1 MDEPFAIT
9 LDVGSSLANHTGT
22 WRTERPVYLDRTP
35 PCSAACPAG
44 EQIQR
49 WLYDAED
56 GGYEAA
62 WRTIMRANP
71 FPAVTG
77 RVCYHPCESACNR
90 GELDTEVGIHSVER
104 FLGDEAV
111 RAGWTPDPVATATG
125 RRVLVVG
132 AGPSGLS
139 AAHHLVRLGHAVT
152 VRDAQPQPGGMMRY
166 GIPAYRLPR
175 DVIDAEIT
183 RILALGVTLE
193 TGTTVD
199 DVEAAAREFDA
210 VYLAVGAQLGHRTAI
225 PAGDGARILDAVA
238 LLHDVAAGQ
247 PPALGRRVVVY
258 GGGDTALDAARSARR
273 LGATDPLVVYRRT
286 HDRMPAHDAELAQAV
301 EEGVTVRWLSTVAHA
316 DAETITVERMELDER
331 GFPQPTGE
339 FEDLAA
345 DTLVLALGQDVDS
358 SALTGVPGMLDE
370 AGLVRTGPDFAT
382 ARPGVFAGGD
392 AVAGERTVTTAIGN
406 GAQAAARID
415 AYLRGVPLKTPPL
428 PPPATFDL
436 LNTVYYS
443 DAPASV
449 RPRLDLARRV
459 STFDEIEG
467 GLDADTA
474 LFEARRCLSCGTCF
488 ECDNCYGMCPDNA
501 ITKLGPGLRFTI
513 DYDYCKG
520 CGICVAE
527 CPAGAITLEPEES

>member
-1 MDEPFAIT
+1 MATRF
-9 LDVGSSLANHTGT
+9 
-22 WRTERPVYLDRTP
+22 RPDHGL
-35 PCSAACPAG
+35 
-44 EQIQR
+44 
-49 WLYDAED
+49 
-56 GGYEAA
+56 
-62 WRTIMRANP
+62 
-71 FPAVTG
+71 
-77 RVCYHPCESACNR
+77 
-90 GELDTEVGIHSVER
+90 
-104 FLGDEAV
+104 
-111 RAGWTPDPVATATG
+111 TARMLLTV
-125 RRVLVVG
+125 VL
-132 AGPSGLS
+132 L
-139 AAHHLVRLGHAVT
+139 
-152 VRDAQPQPGGMMRY
+152 
-166 GIPAYRLPR
+166 
-175 DVIDAEIT
+175 
-183 RILALGVTLE
+183 
-193 TGTTVD
+193 
-199 DVEAAAREFDA
+199 
-210 VYLAVGAQLGHRTAI
+210 
-225 PAGDGARILDAVA
+225 
-238 LLHDVAAGQ
+238 
-247 PPALGRRVVVY
+247 VVVY
-258 GGGDTALDAARSARR
+258 AAFVVA
-273 LGATDPLVVYRRT
+273 LVVLLRSVVLVAVVAGGFLLVQFWFS
-286 HDRMPAHDAELAQAV
+286 DRIALYAMRA
-301 EEGVTVRWLSTVAHA
+301 
-316 DAETITVERMELDER
+316 
-331 GFPQPTGE
+331 
-339 FEDLAA
+339 
-345 DTLVLALGQDVDS
+345 TLVTPEQQQDVDS